1 MVQEYLSYLVKS
13 FFSYLGISRNPVF
26 ALELCSTVGQLQQS
40 YREYLRIKILS
51 SLQSRVSLFQL
62 LFFESDYLIV
72 TPRIGVTIVFFRTT
86 TEAVDD

>member
-1 MVQEYLSYLVKS
+1 MAFDAILSLQ
-13 FFSYLGISRNPVF
+13 

-40 YREYLRIKILS
+40 YREYLRIEILS

-72 TPRIGVTIVFFRTT
+72 TPRIGVTIVFLGRRQKQLMIEQLEIILYFK
-86 TEAVDD
+86 